1 MGDKFDDD
9 FDGEG
14 FNIVFVDDNKLQR
27 KMFIKGLKN
36 RQEEKEFKFKLNFK
50 TAVNCGYAIKLVKQL
65 MEDNERIDLILMDN
79 DFDQALID
87 CEKKEEFKD
96 DESIYKLC
104 CNNNGDNNG
113 NNGNNTTQQLFE
125 IIGYRGPIYSISS
138 NVDKLEWVNNFKDKY
153 KGTGAVGRNTTNV
166 LQMIKGLIKTPI
178 QPYIPKTSLAT
189 ILDTSLA
196 TTPPNILDTSL
207 ATPIKQKATTSIKQK
222 ATQMMDGII
231 SEIIFKKKIVPENGG
246 KKTKK
251 RLKNKNKTKKRLK
264 NGGKKPKK

>member
-1 MGDKFDDD
+1 MSDNFNES

-50 TAVNCGYAIKLVKQL
+50 TAVNCGYAIKLVKKL

-189 ILDTSLA
+189 
-196 TTPPNILDTSL
+196 TPPNILDTSL
-207 ATPIKQKATTSIKQK
+207 ATPINQKATKMV
-222 ATQMMDGII
+222 ADII
-231 SEIIFKKKIVPENGG
+231 SEIIRKKSRIVPENGG

-251 RLKNKNKTKKRLK
+251 RLKNKNKTNKRLK